1 MVPSGAKP
9 ILAREEGEIYR
20 GIDYMYS
27 ETVQLARQLKA
38 IDDSSIAK
46 ADPVLAP
53 PPPRLGK
60 PGGR

>member
-1 MVPSGAKP
+1 MPSDSKP

-27 ETVQLARQLKA
+27 ETVQLARQLRA
-38 IDDSSIAK
+38 IDDSCVGK